1 MNLIKDFRFSQL
13 KSEVKNLYIWNE
25 VVILD
30 MAEMIAVVETEDKIT
45 WSPSPH

>member
-13 KSEVKNLYIWNE
+13 KSQVKNLYIWNE

-45 WSPSPH
+45 WSPSPQ